1 MNLSNLNE
9 IVFENR
15 NKEFGAYQLRRT
27 QNKVM
32 MLSVGSV
39 ATLVLILFCVK
50 LYIDSGFTSEVPLDS
65 QMGQVMTPEMSIVT
79 VNLPEPILK
88 EEKPS
93 SSSKSVSSSPPPI
106 PKDEIISNDQISKF
120 EPKEDSDLQPPLED
134 PKEEISQ
141 VQETSKNIDLF
152 EEQTKLDSISV
163 SKKTTSSVKSGIV
176 LKTKKEIQEFET
188 IKRRVK
194 KVYPYVVMADIKLK
208 ELELKIASIP
218 KNRDVK
224 KLTKQYEEELKNEF
238 GKEISA
244 LSFQEGQ
251 VLMKLLN
258 RNTSKT
264 AYDLVKQFRG
274 TFQAMCAQGL
284 AKMFGQNLKTQFI
297 QNEDIMIETAV
308 AMVERGEL

>member
-152 EEQTKLDSISV
+152 EEQVKSDSISV

-244 LSFQEGQ
+244 LSLQEGQ

>member
-152 EEQTKLDSISV
+152 EEQTKSDSISV
-163 SKKTTSSVKSGIV
+163 SKKTTLSVIV

-224 KLTKQYEEELKNEF
+224 KLTKQYEEELRNEF